1 MIRVKRFHAAVFP
14 SLLCRGGVPRRPAAA
29 FVSTLFC
36 LSVGSGHARHA
47 FYLSPTSKNFPL
59 FFSFSP
65 VSATIPVL
73 KSYYRLREHALA

>member
-1 MIRVKRFHAAVFP
+1 MIRVKRFHAAVLP
-14 SLLCRGGVPRRPAAA
+14 SLLCRGGVPRRPAVA

-36 LSVGSGHARHA
+36 LSVGFGHARHA
-47 FYLSPTSKNFPL
+47 FYLSHTSKNSPL

-73 KSYYRLREHALA
+73 KSYYR

>member
-14 SLLCRGGVPRRPAAA
+14 SLLCRGGVPRRTAAA

-36 LSVGSGHARHA
+36 LSVGTA

>member
-1 MIRVKRFHAAVFP
+1 MIRVKRFHAAVLL
-14 SLLCRGGVPRRPAAA
+14 SLLCRGRHPRRPAAA

-47 FYLSPTSKNFPL
+47 FYLSLTSKNFPL

>member
-1 MIRVKRFHAAVFP
+1 MIRVKRFHAAVLP
-14 SLLCRGGVPRRPAAA
+14 SLLCRGGVPRHPAVA

-36 LSVGSGHARHA
+36 LSVGFGHARHA
-47 FYLSPTSKNFPL
+47 FYLSPTSKNSPL

-73 KSYYRLREHALA
+73 KSYYR

>member
-1 MIRVKRFHAAVFP
+1 MIRVKRFHAAVLP
-14 SLLCRGGVPRRPAAA
+14 SLLCRGGVPRRPAVAPAVA

-36 LSVGSGHARHA
+36 LSVGFGHARHA
-47 FYLSPTSKNFPL
+47 FYLSPTSKNSPL

-73 KSYYRLREHALA
+73 KSYYR

>member
-1 MIRVKRFHAAVFP
+1 MIRGKRFHAAVLP
-14 SLLCRGGVPRRPAAA
+14 SLLCRGGVPRRPAVA

-36 LSVGSGHARHA
+36 LSVGFGHARHA
-47 FYLSPTSKNFPL
+47 FYLSPTSKNSPL

-73 KSYYRLREHALA
+73 KSYYR